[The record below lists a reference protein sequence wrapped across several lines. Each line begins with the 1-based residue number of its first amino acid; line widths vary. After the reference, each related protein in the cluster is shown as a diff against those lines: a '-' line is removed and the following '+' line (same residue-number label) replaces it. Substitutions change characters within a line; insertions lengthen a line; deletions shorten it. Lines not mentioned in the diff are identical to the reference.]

1 MTGRISARYENVV
14 NAIDVAKE
22 NVSFLTFGKNE
33 TGADISISL
42 TTKHFILRLERKCS
56 VENVIECL
64 GVRY

>member
-1 MTGRISARYENVV
+1 MTGRISARYENVI

-22 NVSFLTFGKNE
+22 NVPFLTLGKNE
-33 TGADISISL
+33 TGSDISVA
-42 TTKHFILRLERKCS
+42 TKHFILRLERKCS